1 MIRPAPYEG
10 DTTMYCRFCGEAVGI
25 GAEHVCP
32 KQPVRSN
39 TVLPP
44 GSFVLWQLL
53 GWGTAL
59 GFVAAIASWFGAYH
73 EYSVTYHGLQS
84 LANGT
89 TYLEGLG
96 PAESA
101 ADNGD
106 AFALLFKL
114 LVVVCLLGCV
124 AWYAWAPNFLAR
136 LGERGRR
143 ALPPALKVLWWL
155 TFAVATVLCVTL
167 FVGSRTMVT
176 GDDYQQLAHSVMHS
190 VRYLMVVGTL
200 DAVAALILA
209 VLIPVVMTRMR
220 SAARTPTPT
229 AAVQS

>member
-1 MIRPAPYEG
+1 
-10 DTTMYCRFCGEAVGI
+10 MYCRFCGEAVGI
-25 GAEHVCP
+25 GAEHACP

-44 GSFVLWQLL
+44 GTFVHVAVAGL
-53 GWGTAL
+53 GYRARIRCRDCAWL
-59 GFVAAIASWFGAYH
+59 GAYH

-89 TYLEGLG
+89 IYLEGLG
-96 PAESA
+96 QAESA

-106 AFALLFKL
+106 ALALLFKL
-114 LVVVCLLGCV
+114 LVVVCLLGCL
-124 AWYAWAPNFLAR
+124 AWYAWARTFLAR

-143 ALPPALKVLWWL
+143 AVPPALKVLWWL
-155 TFAVATVLCVTL
+155 TFAVAAILCVTL
-167 FVGSRTMVT
+167 FVGSRTVSHRGRLPADHALGT
-176 GDDYQQLAHSVMHS
+176 APL
-190 VRYLMVVGTL
+190 RYLMVVGTL

-220 SAARTPTPT
+220 GAARTPTPT
-229 AAVQS
+229 AAVQA